1 MYELIATTTFGIEA
15 ICKRELEALGFQVIS
30 TENGKVTFLGD
41 ERGIVKANLWLRTAD
56 RVLLKV
62 DEFKA
67 FNFDQLFDQI
77 KKIPWGKYI
86 PKNGQIIVN
95 AKSVK
100 SKLYSLR
107 DIQSLS
113 KKAIVDKLLWTYK
126 THELRENGKIH
137 NVLVSIL
144 KDKVTVTLD
153 TTGPGLH
160 KRGYRIK
167 TVEAPLK
174 ETLGA
179 ALVLLSYYNKDR
191 VLYDVFCG
199 SGTIPI
205 EAAMIARNIA
215 PGLNRDFESKH
226 FDFIPKELWKEETK
240 KAYQEIDFDSEVT
253 IFASDISEDNLA
265 CAIENAEEAGVDD
278 CITFTHS
285 DFRDLEIVDDYS
297 IVISNPP
304 YGERLSDDDEV
315 KILYRDLGKKIG
327 VKKTWSKYFLT
338 SFSDFERAY
347 DFNADRKRKLYN
359 GKLETWYYQ
368 YYGPKPPLSDE

>member
-15 ICKRELEALGFQVIS
+15 ICKRELEALGFKVLS

-62 DEFKA
+62 SEFKA
-67 FNFDQLFDQI
+67 YTFDELFDNV
-77 KKIPWGKYI
+77 KKINWDDYI
-86 PKNGQIIVN
+86 PRNGKIIVN

-113 KKAIVDKLLWTYK
+113 KKSIVDKMLWKYK
-126 THELRENGKIH
+126 AHELRENGKIH

-160 KRGYRIK
+160 KRGYRVK

-226 FDFIPKELWKEETK
+226 WDFIDKELWKEEKK
-240 KAYQEIDFDSEVT
+240 KAYQMIDFDSE
-253 IFASDISEDNLA
+253 IEIYASDINEDNLA
-265 CAIENAEEAGVDD
+265 CAMENAEEAGVDD

-285 DFRDLEIVDDYS
+285 DFRDLELKDDYS

-304 YGERLSDDDEV
+304 YGERLNDDKEV
-315 KILYRDLGKKIG
+315 TVLMRDLGKKIG
-327 VKKTWSKYFLT
+327 RLKTYSAYFLT
-338 SFSDFERAY
+338 SFSNFERAY
-347 DFNADRKRKLYN
+347 DYNADRKRKLYN

-368 YYGPKPPLSDE
+368 YYGPRPPRDE

>member
-15 ICKRELEALGFQVIS
+15 ICKRELESLGFEVLS

-62 DEFKA
+62 KEFKA
-67 FNFDQLFDQI
+67 FTFDELFDNV
-77 KKIPWGKYI
+77 KKIDWDNYI
-86 PKNGQIIVN
+86 PRNGKIIVN

-100 SKLYSLR
+100 SKLFSLR

-113 KKAIVDKLLWTYK
+113 KKAIVDKLLWRYK

-160 KRGYRIK
+160 KRGYRVK

-179 ALVLLSYYNKDR
+179 ALVLLSYYSKDR

-226 FDFIPKELWKEETK
+226 WDFIPDDLWKEEKK
-240 KAYQEIDFDSEVT
+240 KAYQAIDYDTEVT
-253 IFASDISEDNLA
+253 IFASDINEDNLA

-285 DFRDLEIVDDYS
+285 DFRDLDLKDDYS

-304 YGERLSDDDEV
+304 YGERLNDDQEV
-315 KILYRDLGKKIG
+315 TILMRDLGKKVG
-327 VKKTWSKYFLT
+327 ALKTYSKYFLT
-338 SFSDFERAY
+338 SFTNFERAY
-347 DFNADRKRKLYN
+347 NFNADRKRKLYN

-368 YYGPKPPLSDE
+368 YYGPRPPQ